1 MRVSRMAT
9 TPRPAQSKGLAA
21 LSAFEILHVIGH
33 ARSSTRLAAIQSRR
47 AWAGAS
53 VIAALACWWIVADHF
68 ALTRDV
74 DAYVSQ
80 TVSGFASQNGVIN
93 HAILIASEATI
104 ATGALMVGLV
114 WCCWFS
120 DGAQAARERLLLG
133 FGAVLITAILSRILQ
148 VSLPLRLRPLHD
160 AMSGFS
166 PLPGID
172 TALAHHWGS
181 FPSDHAALFFALV
194 TVVWQRSRWLGLVA
208 LVSALYGTLP
218 RIYLGL
224 HYFSDVVAGALLG
237 IGFVLMFEHY
247 GPRVWANRGVAW
259 EQRLPGL
266 FYGAAFLLSFEVATL
281 FEDIRQVGRGV
292 PAVMRQLG
300 V

>member
-1 MRVSRMAT
+1 MRVSRMFTMQSA
-9 TPRPAQSKGLAA
+9 AQIKAPGA

-33 ARSSTRLAAIQSRR
+33 ARSPARLAAARSRR

-53 VIAALACWWIVADHF
+53 AMTALACWWIVADHF
-68 ALTRDV
+68 ALSRDV
-74 DAYVSQ
+74 DTYVSA
-80 TVSGFASQNGVIN
+80 TFNRLASQNAIIN
-93 HAILIASEATI
+93 HAVLIASEATI
-104 ATGALMVGLV
+104 ITGALMIGLV

-120 DGAQAARERLLLG
+120 RSAAAARERLLLG
-133 FGAVLITAILSRILQ
+133 FGAVLITAILSRVLQ

-160 AMSGFS
+160 AMSGFQ

-172 TALAHHWGS
+172 TTLANHWGS

-194 TVVWQRSRWLGLVA
+194 TVIWQRSRWLGLVA

-224 HYFSDVVAGALLG
+224 HYFSDVAAGALLG
-237 IGFVLMFEHY
+237 TGFVLMFEHY
-247 GPRVWANRGVAW
+247 GPRVWAQRGIAW
-259 EQRLPGL
+259 EQRVPGL

-281 FEDIRQVGRGV
+281 FEDIRQVGRGI
-292 PAVMRQLG
+292 PSVMRQLG
-300 V
+300 I